1 MKILVVDDESFALKI
16 LVRQLQNLGY
26 VDVVACERAQQAL
39 DVLEAETQAVGM
51 VFCDLQ
57 MPEMD
62 GVEFV
67 RHLVRLSYTGGLVL
81 VSGEEERIL
90 QSAEKL
96 AYAHRLDVLGALH
109 KPVSPEQLQQVLES
123 NLLRSPLAPRTPA
136 KPYEPAALRRAIEA
150 GELINFYQPKVS
162 LGNGAATGV
171 EVLVRWQ
178 HPQDGLVYPDQFI
191 AVAEENGL
199 IDALSRSVL
208 KAALHQ
214 ARAWR
219 DIGLDLHVAVNVSMQ
234 NLRPLEF
241 PDAVVKEAGNAGVA
255 VSQLVLEVTESRLM
269 SDVRL
274 TLDILTRLR
283 LKRVG
288 LAIDDF
294 GTGHSSLTQLRDMP
308 FAELKIDR
316 GFVHGANR
324 DSSRRAIVEASLGM
338 ARELGMRTVA
348 EGVEDRA
355 DWDFLRAAGC
365 DMAQGYFI
373 AKPMRASDVP
383 DWVANWET
391 RRAQLFGRRA

>member
-1 MKILVVDDESFALKI
+1 MKILVVDDEPFALKI
-16 LVRQLQNLGY
+16 LVRQLRNLGY
-26 VDVVACERAQQAL
+26 VDVVACERAQEAL
-39 DVLEAETQAVGM
+39 AVLEAESEGVGL

-96 AYAHRLDVLGALH
+96 AHAHRLDVLGALH
-109 KPVSPEQLQQVLES
+109 KPVSSEHLQQVLES
-123 NLLRSPLAPRTPA
+123 NLLRTPVAPRMPA
-136 KPYEPAALRRAIEA
+136 KRYEPAELRRAIET
-150 GELINFYQPKVS
+150 GELVNFYQPKVS
-162 LGNGAATGV
+162 LANGAATGT

-178 HPQDGLVYPDQFI
+178 HPQDALVYPDQFI
-191 AVAEENGL
+191 AVAEESGL
-199 IDALSRSVL
+199 IDTLSRAVL
-208 KAALHQ
+208 SAALHQ

-219 DIGLDLHVAVNVSMQ
+219 DIGLDLHVAVNVSME

-241 PDAVVKEAGNAGVA
+241 PEAIVEEAGRAGVA

-316 GFVHGANR
+316 GFVHGAHC

-338 ARELGMRTVA
+338 ARELGMRSVG

-373 AKPMRASDVP
+373 AKPMRAAEVP
-383 DWVANWET
+383 GWLTSWEA
-391 RRAQLFGRRA
+391 RRAELFARRA